1 MHWPYER
8 LPSPRLVLTT
18 SARVF
23 RRPIEVVIEREADR
37 LRRDPWVET
46 LARTAWVHADQDTPA
61 PALVMSLPSVEAKDL
76 LVIVEE
82 GDNSPLPITG
92 ARLLLPAYRMRLFRE
107 GGALLRLAYGR
118 TDLAPPSYDLALLA
132 PRVFGVTAADVVPAP
147 EHEAVAGGSAS
158 LVSPRLFWAI
168 LAAAVI
174 VLLLLI
180 ARLVRKPVA

>member
-1 MHWPYER
+1 
-8 LPSPRLVLTT
+8 
-18 SARVF
+18 
-23 RRPIEVVIEREADR
+23 
-37 LRRDPWVET
+37 
-46 LARTAWVHADQDTPA
+46 
-61 PALVMSLPSVEAKDL
+61 MSLPSVEAKDV

-107 GGALLRLAYGR
+107 GGASLRLAYGR

-147 EHEAVAGGSAS
+147 EHEGVAGGSAS

-180 ARLVRKPVA
+180 ARLVRKPAA